1 MFTALNF
8 KDQNFR
14 LNNLT
19 SSLYEYEK
27 VRFINRYSGFYN

>member
-8 KDQNFR
+8 KAQNFR
-14 LNNLT
+14 LINLT

-27 VRFINRYSGFYN
+27 VRFINRCFSSIS